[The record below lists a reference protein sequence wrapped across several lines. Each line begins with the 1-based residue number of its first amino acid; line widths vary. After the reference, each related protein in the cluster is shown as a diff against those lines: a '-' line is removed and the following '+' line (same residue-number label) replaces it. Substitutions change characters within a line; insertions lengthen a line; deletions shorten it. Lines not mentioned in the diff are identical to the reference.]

1 MSSSSVYQIYRSTTI
16 GIALDNTLG
25 ELTNRQILTP
35 RVVQYILGVFDQII
49 NQKLISLSVKE
60 KEELCFLF
68 KGHLL
73 SYRACDQAWTLLF
86 DSLTFTLKTDPLWN
100 MTLTGQNKKIKIIAC
115 PATKLSSSNTEQSTT
130 NEDHHEIKSKRFKKF
145 KSA

>member
-16 GIALDNTLG
+16 GIALDNTLR

-49 NQKLISLSVKE
+49 NQKLTSLSVKE
-60 KEELCFLF
+60 KPEFCFFF
-68 KGHLL
+68 KGHRL

-86 DSLTFTLKTDPLWN
+86 DSLTFTSKTDPLWK
-100 MTLTGQNKKIKIIAC
+100 MTLIGQNKKIKIIAC
-115 PATKLSSSNTEQSTT
+115 PATKLSSPNTEQSTT
-130 NEDHHEIKSKRFKKF
+130 NEDHHEIKSKRLKKF